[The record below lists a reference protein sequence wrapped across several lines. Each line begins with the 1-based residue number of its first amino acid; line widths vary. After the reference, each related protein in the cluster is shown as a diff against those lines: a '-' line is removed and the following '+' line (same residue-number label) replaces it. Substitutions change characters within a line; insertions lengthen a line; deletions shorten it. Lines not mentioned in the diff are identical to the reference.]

1 MHLQYQT
8 AYAGTLRSMGLYQI
22 SQMAEEIADPGL
34 CSGLIERWRPETH
47 SFHLP
52 HAEMTVTLQDISCLW
67 GMTIV
72 GTPVTGVEYGDF
84 RSLCQDLL
92 GIPHA
97 ALQKE
102 KKRGTRTQISPGII
116 SLAKLRSTF
125 QEFPAPS
132 SRPTQVCKFYLIYLY
147 KISVFF

>member
-1 MHLQYQT
+1 MHLQYQP
-8 AYAGTLRSMGLYQI
+8 AYAGTLRAMGLYQL

-52 HAEMTVTLQDISCLW
+52 HAEMTVTLQDVSCLW

-72 GTPVTGVEYGDF
+72 GDPVTGIEYGDF
-84 RSLCQDLL
+84 RDLCQDLL
-92 GIPHA
+92 GMPHA

-102 KKRGTRTQISPGII
+102 KKRGTKTQISPGII
-116 SLAKLRSTF
+116 SLHKLRAAF
-125 QEFPAPS
+125 KEFPAPS
-132 SRPTQVCKFYLIYLY
+132 SRPAQVCKFYLIYLY